1 MKNKLLLLI
10 LILAIY
16 STTYSQM
23 RVVALHSPGS
33 SVRYFGETQANFQPL
48 LLAYDAAVDGD
59 TIYVGGGNYDAP
71 GTFNKKLTIYGAGH
85 YPSATVHTQPTT
97 FNNSFSLDDLADN
110 SHFEGINFAGS
121 VFFAHS
127 TKVDNVTF
135 KRCHFSSVFS
145 AETSAQNY
153 GVNNVFAENVF
164 RAGLDLSNVRSS
176 QFYNNMMFGVIA
188 NVTSNIFINNNFM
201 AYSLGWWN
209 EGWLF
214 NYANQCVFNNNIFC
228 RSTNQICS
236 SGTNVW
242 NNNIFHVN
250 PNLGLN
256 PIVQNS
262 VIMDPTTVFVNYTAN
277 TNFDY
282 VQDYNLTA
290 TALTHLGTDGTQRGV
305 YGGTNPYKENS
316 VPVIPHISNATISP
330 QSANGQINVNIQV
343 KAQPR

>member
-1 MKNKLLLLI
+1 MKNKLLVVV
-10 LILAIY
+10 LILAI
-16 STTYSQM
+16 SSSAYSQM

-33 SVRYFGETQANFQPL
+33 VQYFGETQANFQPF
-48 LLAYDAAVDGD
+48 LLAYAAAVDGD
-59 TIYVGGGNYDAP
+59 TIYMGGGNYDAP
-71 GTFNKKLTIYGAGH
+71 DTFNKKLTIYGAGH
-85 YPSATVHTQPTT
+85 YPSATVATQPTT
-97 FNNSFSLDDLADN
+97 FNNSFSLGDLADN
-110 SHFEGINFAGS
+110 SHFEGINFVGA
-121 VFFAHS
+121 VYFAHS
-127 TKVDNVTF
+127 TKVDKVTF
-135 KRCHFSSVFS
+135 KRCLFNNVFS

-153 GVNNVFAENVF
+153 GVNNVFVENVF
-164 RAGLDLSNVRSS
+164 KSTLELSNVRSS
-176 QFYNNMMFGVIA
+176 QFYNNMIFGNISNA
-188 NVTSNIFINNNFM
+188 TGNIFINNNFM
-201 AYSLGWWN
+201 VLNHGWWN
-209 EGWLF
+209 EGWLI

-228 RSTNQICS
+228 RSHTNICL

-242 NNNIFHVN
+242 NNNIFHLN

-262 VIMDPTTVFVNYTAN
+262 VLMDPTTVFVNYTAN

-282 VQDYNLTA
+282 AQDYKLTA

-305 YGGTNPYKENS
+305 YGGANPYKENS